1 MNAFDDLVGRLTSRL
16 RVDPEL
22 QREVAHELRT
32 HLEDTAGEF
41 RAAGLGEPESLAAAA
56 KAMGDENEVADQLW
70 QANRHRMRVRRVV
83 RWAAG
88 ATLMPTAVAVS
99 VGVAWSAI
107 LSVAL
112 ALPMLVWGSG
122 LAHWLSDHVTQAM
135 VASLPAESRL
145 VIDASGRRR
154 QDASVDK
161 ARLLAERHPG
171 DPVYWGYYTTVALT
185 EKEVKRDDLPRL
197 MAILDHGEK
206 IEPDNAFYP
215 LCQAAL
221 LLSTSASGLGRGHTF
236 KYANNHGG
244 KEERFWGEL
253 RISDTDA
260 FQKGLSEYLRA
271 MQKPYLDNHCFDF
284 ADRRAALLP
293 PPTRLSDQVFR
304 SELDQYLMNVRTPY
318 WSLGDPARRADS
330 YAVGMAAQGRGQEV
344 LPLVQAH
351 RTLALLI
358 SRSARTTDAILDA
371 NREYHEAMIALATV
385 YKQMGDPRQSDQAV
399 QGALRQRAQVFS
411 ILRDAQKRR
420 TDERFFRQAGLAED
434 RFFVMA
440 VDPERVG
447 AMFGRVADYAV
458 MDRLALAVLL
468 IVLTVVG
475 AAPALGAVVSRVRTG
490 RWPAIVFV
498 GWRRLAIVVAVAAIV
513 PIGAYAC
520 MRISPIAGRDHAV
533 WFSMERVV
541 VEYAAVACV
550 VLVLLRLLSDAA
562 MRRRAIALEA
572 PELIP
577 AGPAKAQVRAG
588 LVVAA
593 AAMVYLAVWHGIL
606 RRVGPVDHDIF
617 STGGC
622 GLLLAL
628 AVVLH
633 GLTWLVTSNRT
644 DAPQASQWW
653 RSLPAAVASAAA
665 LGGAAIAARR
675 AWGPPMDQAHWWLL
689 ASTSLIIAGVTA
701 LGLVLLMSTGAVMAH
716 PRRGRRALAV
726 APDLGLFDYRLSI
739 APAILLA
746 GLALSV
752 VAGLPLRLQ
761 EKAAVGAM
769 NTPGGSCRVVNGLD
783 QSYLRA
789 VKEQLDDLAKQG
801 PDAL

>member
-1 MNAFDDLVGRLTSRL
+1 MNGFDELVSRLTRRL

-41 RAAGLGEPESLAAAA
+41 RAAGAGEAESLAAAA
-56 KAMGDENEVADQLW
+56 KAMGNEDEVADQLW
-70 QANRHRMRVRRVV
+70 QANRNRMQVRRVV

-122 LAHWLSDHVTQAM
+122 LGRSLSGYVTQGM

-145 VIDASGRRR
+145 VVDASGRWG
-154 QDASVDK
+154 QDAPVEK
-161 ARLLAERHPG
+161 ARLLAEGHPG
-171 DPVYWGYYTTVALT
+171 DAVYWGYYTTVALA
-185 EKEVKRDDLPRL
+185 EKQVERKDLPRV
-197 MAILDHGEK
+197 MAILDQGEK
-206 IEPDNAFYP
+206 IEPGNAFYP
-215 LCQAAL
+215 LCRAAL
-221 LLSTSASGLGRGHTF
+221 LLSTSATGLGQGHDF
-236 KYANNHGG
+236 AYVGNHGEKG
-244 KEERFWGEL
+244 ERFWGDL
-253 RISDTDA
+253 RIFDTDA

-271 MQKPYLDNHCFDF
+271 MQKPYLDSHCFDF

-293 PPTRLSDQVFR
+293 PPTRLSDQMFR
-304 SELDQYLMNVRTPY
+304 SELDQHLLNIRMPY
-318 WSLGDPARRADS
+318 WCFSGPASRADS
-330 YAVGMAAQGRGQEV
+330 YAVGMAAQGRGPEV

-358 SRSARTTDAILDA
+358 SRSARTTDVIMDA
-371 NREYHEAMIALATV
+371 SREYREAMMALAMV
-385 YKQMGDPRQSDQAV
+385 YNQMGDPRQSDRAVQAGLR
-399 QGALRQRAQVFS
+399 QGALLQS
-411 ILRDAQKRR
+411 ILRDAQTRQ
-420 TDERFFRQAGLAED
+420 TDKQFFRQAGLAED
-434 RFFVMA
+434 RYFVMA

-447 AMFGRVADYAV
+447 ATFGRAADYAV
-458 MDRLALAVLL
+458 MDRLGLAVLL

-490 RWPAIVFV
+490 RWPAIGFV
-498 GWRRLAIVVAVAAIV
+498 GWRRLAIIVAVAAIV

-520 MRISPIAGRDHAV
+520 MRISPIAGRDSAI
-533 WFSMERVV
+533 WFSLERVV

-562 MRRRAIALEA
+562 MRRRAIVLEA

-577 AGPAKAQVRAG
+577 ADPGKAQIRAG

-593 AAMVYLAVWHGIL
+593 AVLVYLVVWHAIL
-606 RRVGPVDHDIF
+606 RRVEPEDHGIF

-633 GLTWLVTSNRT
+633 GLTWLVASNRA
-644 DAPQASQWW
+644 DASQTGQWW
-653 RSLPAAVASAAA
+653 RCLPAVVASAAA

-675 AWGPPMDQAHWWLL
+675 AWGPAMDQEHWWLL

-701 LGLVLLMSTGAVMAH
+701 LGLVLLMSTGVLMAR
-716 PRRGRRALAV
+716 PRRVRPDLAV
-726 APDLGLFDYRLSI
+726 APDRGLFDYRLSI

-746 GLALSV
+746 GLVLSV

-769 NTPGGSCRVVNGLD
+769 NTPGGSCRMVNGLD

-789 VKEQLDDLAKQG
+789 VKEQLDDLSRQG